1 MTTRPDPEYIAAL
14 PSPGIHHPPLPRL
27 PFPRPFRVGVT
38 SYVYPADILPNVERL
53 AGRVDD
59 IELVL
64 FESEQTA
71 NLPSAEVV
79 ARLAE
84 LGHQHRLTYTV
95 HFPTDRKLGSADAA
109 ERAAHVDQMRRIIT
123 LLAPLP
129 VHGYILH
136 LEGIGPGDSAA
147 RVAAWQRDVAAEL
160 PRLLADGPP
169 PGLFCVESLNYP
181 FEWCAPLL
189 DRFGLSVCADVG
201 HVWRG
206 GGDVPAFL
214 RTWLPRAR
222 VIHLHGERDGRDH
235 LPLTA
240 LAPGRLESF
249 LEAVRGFSGVVTLEV
264 FEYDAARLSI
274 ERLSPCL
281 TQTKAG

>member
-1 MTTRPDPEYIAAL
+1 MV
-14 PSPGIHHPPLPRL
+14 SPASSLNHPPLAL
-27 PFPRPFRVGVT
+27 FPAFPILRSPASFRVGVT

-53 AGRVDD
+53 AGCVDD

-71 NLPSAEVV
+71 NLPSPEVV

-84 LGHQHRLTYTV
+84 LGHRHNLTYTV

-109 ERAAHVDQMRRIIT
+109 ERTAHVAQLRRVIT

-136 LEGIGPGDSAA
+136 LEGVGPGDSAA

-169 PGLFCVESLNYP
+169 PALFCVESLNYP
-181 FEWCAPLL
+181 FDWCAPLL
-189 DRFGLSVCADVG
+189 DEFGLSVCADVG

-206 GGDVPAFL
+206 GGDVPEFL

-235 LPLTA
+235 LPLTE
-240 LAPGRLESF
+240 LVPGRLEQC
-249 LEAVRGFSGVVTLEV
+249 LEAARGFSGVVTLEV
-264 FEYDAARLSI
+264 FEYAAARQSI
-274 ERLSPCL
+274 ERLAQCL
-281 TQTKAG
+281 MQTKAG